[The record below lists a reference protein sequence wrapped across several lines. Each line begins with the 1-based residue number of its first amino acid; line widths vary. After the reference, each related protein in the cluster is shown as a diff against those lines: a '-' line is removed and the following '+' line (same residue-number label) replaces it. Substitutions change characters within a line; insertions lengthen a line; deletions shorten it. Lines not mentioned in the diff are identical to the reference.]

1 MKGSLQIKSGKYYA
15 VISTKD
21 EYGKYKKIWINTGFD
36 KKGNK
41 KKAEQKLNEI
51 LYEYNNGE
59 VIQNKQNN
67 NLDNSND
74 ILFGDYLKQWLTTIQ
89 NKVEEVTYS
98 DYISKINTL
107 AKYFNDKK
115 IYLKE
120 LKPYH
125 IQDYYNYLRN
135 LGRSGNT
142 AIHFHVLMREA
153 LQSAVKQELIE
164 KNIADFVD
172 RPRKEKYQAKFYNK
186 QELKELFDCIKGDPL
201 EAIIHI
207 TAFYGL
213 RRSEVIGL
221 KWSAIDFDNKVIK
234 INHKVVRANRKL
246 IGKNKMKNATSNR
259 TLPLI
264 PHIEE
269 ILLKEKEKQEQN
281 KALFGNCYNT
291 NYLDY
296 VCVNQMGGLIS
307 PDYLT
312 QHFRVIQISHNLKQI
327 RFHDLRH
334 SCASLMLANNV
345 PMKQIQEW
353 LGHSTFQTT
362 ADIYAHLDYSS
373 KISSANTISNA
384 LDFENQQPKQ
394 APELDLSDY
403 EQEQQNYDNSL
414 DDEIA
419 ELERQLE
426 EKKRQ
431 RRKDCE
437 MEM

>member
-1 MKGSLQIKSGKYYA
+1 MKGSLQIKNGKYYA

-21 EYGKYKKIWINTGFD
+21 EYGKYKKIWINTGFEI
-36 KKGNK
+36 KGNK
-41 KKAEQKLNEI
+41 KKAEQKLNELLI
-51 LYEYNNGE
+51 EYDNGE
-59 VIQNKQNN
+59 ILQNKRN
-67 NLDNSND
+67 DHSND
-74 ILFGDYLKQWLTTIQ
+74 ILFGDYLQKWLLSIK
-89 NKVEEVTYS
+89 NKVEEITYES
-98 DYISKINTL
+98 YTHNVNIL
-107 AKYFNDKK
+107 ANYFNDKK

-125 IQDYYNYLRN
+125 IQDYYNHLHK

-142 AIHFHVLMREA
+142 AIHYHVLIREA

-164 KNIADFVD
+164 KNVADFVD

-186 QELKELFDCIKGDPL
+186 QELKKLFDCIKDDPL
-201 EAIIHI
+201 ELVIHI

-213 RRSEVIGL
+213 RRSEVLGL
-221 KWSAIDFDNKVIK
+221 KWSAIDFENKMIN
-234 INHKVVRANRKL
+234 INHKVVRAGKIIL
-246 IGKNKMKNATSNR
+246 GKNKMKNKTSNR

-269 ILLKEKEKQEQN
+269 ILIKAKEQQEQN
-281 KALFGNCYNT
+281 KKLFGNTYNKK
-291 NYLDY
+291 YLDY
-296 VCVNQMGGLIS
+296 VCVDPMGKLLR
-307 PDYLT
+307 PDYIT
-312 QHFRVIQISHNLKQI
+312 QHFRRIQNNHNLKQI

-373 KISSANTISNA
+373 KLSSANAISNA
-384 LDFENQQPKQ
+384 LTFENEEPKQ
-394 APELDLSDY
+394 EPVLDLSSY
-403 EQEQQNYDNSL
+403 EQEQQNYDEQKL
-414 DDEIA
+414 DYEIE
-419 ELERQLE
+419 ELERQLA

-431 RRKDCE
+431 RQKDDE